1 MKIDITMVDEVM
13 KTRIVTI
20 ILFLFIIFQFI
31 NMPFNNEYIERNNT
45 PENRDSALEGETFPF
60 SPSSTR
66 AGGVTFTNVT
76 PFVGLD
82 GIRGDSYAWGD
93 YNNDGFLD
101 LLVKDHV
108 NGKSHLFKNNG
119 PPAWD
124 FTDVTDEVGLEG
136 AGYSVWGDYNNDGYL
151 DFFSV
156 GQTNDDP
163 DGAWDTLWMNQGPPD
178 YKFTNMTQPAGN
190 LNDGMPGLAAGWA
203 DYDRDGFL
211 DLYVVN
217 WRDLGDIRYPDVLY
231 HNNGDGTFTDVTTQA
246 GVWEGDAPYAGMGM
260 NWGDYNNDGWPD
272 IYVSNYLVMP
282 NYLYENNQDGTFTNV
297 AFEKNAAGDAPA
309 DEYYGHTAGSSW
321 CDYDHDGDL
330 DMWVTNLAHTTDPR
344 GFYTDY
350 SQMLRNN
357 GPPDYDFTDVRDQTG
372 IDKKPYMSE
381 DELHFGIAWG
391 DYDND
396 GDYDMFIPQV
406 KNIDYAYSYFFE
418 NNGDGTF
425 IDVSD
430 TVGVKVWNTDGACW
444 ADYNNDGYIDLITE
458 GKEPFENGTYQV
470 RLFRNN
476 GESGNNWLEVE
487 LEASQSN
494 FASIGARV
502 KVSYNGI
509 TMMKEIEG
517 GTAGHAYQH
526 SMVQHFGFGDY
537 QGTVNVTAWWPS
549 GREIFWEGV
558 ALNQKITIREFDKDL
573 RISDIYLSDPMP
585 GVGDTVTIYAT
596 IDNMGNNAIDYAK
609 INFFEGGIGGTLIGS
624 QSLHNIAQ
632 GDEILTFTTWDT
644 TDLPGE
650 HTIFVSIE
658 DVSPPEEYT
667 ANNHKSLDIT
677 IFDPDPGILEIRFSD
692 NQPVEGD
699 IITISVDVK
708 NHGYIEME
716 SAKIKI
722 FDSDINSQPFKEVD
736 IYNLLPEEIVQVEI
750 NWDTSQKIGNHNIIV
765 TIENVVPMERNTD
778 NNQGSR
784 SIEVV
789 DEENPSEPPV
799 ENPNN
804 PPEII
809 EVTAEPST
817 IMIGESCSISVFAYD
832 EDDDTLTY
840 SYNVIDGIITGSGSV
855 VIWNAPDYAGTFEI
869 SVIVTD
875 KIDEVEEN
883 ITVEVKCNAPPFLDN
898 IKVSPDVVYNSGEDT
913 ILITCEVSDENG
925 LDDIYKVRVDL
936 SEIEGSSKRKMYDD
950 GIFGDKEADDGI
962 YSLEVV
968 ISKGLTQGE
977 KTLRITVLDK
987 SDGEFIQEITVVIL
1001 ESEDEDEK
1009 SFWSTNNLLY
1019 LTALIIIAI
1028 IVVIIGILLKRKGK
1042 GSNIR
1047 SQ

>member
-1 MKIDITMVDEVM
+1 M
-13 KTRIVTI
+13 KTRIVSI
-20 ILFLFIIFQFI
+20 ILLLLIIFQFPNI
-31 NMPFNNEYIERNNT
+31 PLNDENSKLNN
-45 PENRDSALEGETFPF
+45 PHNRDFTLEKEPSPF
-60 SPSSTR
+60 SLSSTR

-76 PFVGLD
+76 PLVGLD

-108 NGKSHLFKNNG
+108 NGKSHLFENNG

-124 FTDVTDEVGLEG
+124 FTDVTNDVGLEG
-136 AGYSVWGDYNNDGYL
+136 AGYSIWGDYNNDGYL

-178 YKFTNMTQPAGN
+178 YKFANMTGPAGN

-217 WRDLGDIRYPDVLY
+217 WRDLDNIRYPDVLY
-231 HNNGDGTFTDVTTQA
+231 HNNCDGTFSDVTTQA
-246 GVWEGDAPYAGMGM
+246 GVWEGDDPYAGMGM

-297 AFEKNAAGDAPA
+297 AFDKNAAGDAPA

-321 CDYDHDGDL
+321 SDYDHDGDL

-372 IDKKPYMSE
+372 IEKKPYMSE

-406 KNIDYAYSYFFE
+406 KNVDYAFSYFFE

-425 IDVSD
+425 TDVSD
-430 TVGVKVWNTDGACW
+430 AVGVKVWNTDGACW

-458 GKEPFENGTYQV
+458 GKESFENGTYQV

-476 GESGNNWLEVE
+476 GESGNTWLEVE
-487 LEASQSN
+487 LESSQSN

-517 GTAGHAYQH
+517 GTAGHAYQP
-526 SMVQHFGFGDY
+526 SMIQHFGFGDY
-537 QGTVNVTAWWPS
+537 QGTVNITAWWPS

-558 ALNQKITIREFDKDL
+558 ALNQKITIREFDYDL
-573 RISDIYLSDPMP
+573 RVSHVYLSDPMP
-585 GVGDTVTIYAT
+585 GVGDTVTIFAT

-609 INFFEGGIGGTLIGS
+609 INFFDGGIGGTLIGS

-632 GDEILTFTTWDT
+632 GDEILAFTSWDT

-658 DVSPPEEYT
+658 DPTPSEEYT
-667 ANNHKSLDIT
+667 ANNHKSLDVI
-677 IFDPDPGILEIRFSD
+677 IYDPDPGVLEIKFSD
-692 NQPVEGD
+692 NQPDEGD
-699 IITISVDVK
+699 TVTIFADIK

-722 FDSDINSQPFKEVD
+722 FDSDINSQPIKVVD
-736 IYNLLPEEIVQVEI
+736 IFNLLPQEMTSVEV
-750 NWDTSQKIGNHNIIV
+750 NWDTSGKLGNHDIIV
-765 TIENVVPMERNTD
+765 TIENVHPMERNTD
-778 NNQGSR
+778 NNQRSK

-789 DEENPSEPPV
+789 KENQSEPPV
-799 ENPNN
+799 VNPNN

-809 EVTAEPST
+809 EVTVEPST
-817 IMIGESCSISVFAYD
+817 IMIGESCTISVLAID

-840 SYNVIDGIITGSGSV
+840 SYDVNDGIITGFGST
-855 VIWNAPDYAGTFEI
+855 VIWNAPGYQGTFEI
-869 SVIVTD
+869 SVTVSD
-875 KIDEVEEN
+875 NIDEIEEN
-883 ITVEVKCNAPPFLDN
+883 ITVEVKANAPPFLDN
-898 IKVSPDVVYNSGEDT
+898 IKISPDAIYNSGDET

-925 LDDIYKVRVDL
+925 LEDINKVRIDL
-936 SEIEGSSKRKMYDD
+936 RGIEGSSKNKMYDD
-950 GIFGDKEADDGI
+950 GTFGDKEAGDGI

-968 ISKGLTQGE
+968 VPKGITPGE
-977 KTLRITVLDK
+977 KVLVITAIDK
-987 SDGEFIQEITVVIL
+987 SDGEFSQDITILIL
-1001 ESEDEDEK
+1001 ESESEGEDFFM
-1009 SFWSTNNLLY
+1009 SNDILLY
-1019 LTALIIIAI
+1019 LSAFILIGVCV
-1028 IVVIIGILLKRKGK
+1028 IVIGVLLKKNKNQGK
-1042 GSNIR
+1042 FR
-1047 SQ
+1047 PQ